1 MQDRKARIIFASPL
15 HSICLFIVISDNH
28 GLCRASQSVG
38 KGFIFQFV
46 KVRDKYGRYACYQI
60 TAPQRRQVAS
70 LFSCWSG
77 PKSHAGNVSP
87 PPLRNG
93 RVDHAAKLEQH
104 QSAGGISV
112 GVSKCRFSERLYK
125 KLPQSRGAALNFL
138 QRVRVG
144 DEGYPSVL
152 VHLVR

>member
-1 MQDRKARIIFASPL
+1 MVE
-15 HSICLFIVISDNH
+15 SIMRRSWSNI
-28 GLCRASQSVG
+28 
-38 KGFIFQFV
+38 
-46 KVRDKYGRYACYQI
+46 KV
-60 TAPQRRQVAS
+60 
-70 LFSCWSG
+70 L
-77 PKSHAGNVSP
+77 
-87 PPLRNG
+87 
-93 RVDHAAKLEQH
+93 AKLEQY